1 MFPLLFYTRVPGL
14 LSTSARSPARG
25 LVPWLMSHH
34 VSPLDYYH
42 VGHVRGEAIM
52 GLLDSLPNFLLS
64 ETLVSR
70 RLGKWKCSRYFDL
83 IVFLSQAHGV

>member
-1 MFPLLFYTRVPGL
+1 
-14 LSTSARSPARG
+14 
-25 LVPWLMSHH
+25 
-34 VSPLDYYH
+34 
-42 VGHVRGEAIM
+42 M